1 MNSYYLI
8 RRIRGPLLL
17 LTFGVTAVLDQW
29 HILNYGRS
37 WPLYLIVLGVLGL
50 AERAALAQAE
60 PPPEAQPWAAGTL
73 STPYNGGSNPGN
85 GR

>member
-1 MNSYYLI
+1 MNSYYVI
-8 RRIRGPLLL
+8 RRIRGPIML
-17 LTFGVTAVLDQW
+17 LTFGVTAVFDQW

-50 AERAALAQAE
+50 AERAALSRAE
-60 PPPEAQPWAAGTL
+60 PPEAQPWSAGPP